1 MWTLAQMM
9 SACDDN
15 GCSCHTSDDDD
26 DDGRGG
32 SSVDQQPVA
41 GVRRLAVL
49 SELTRGINQKLTGLK
64 IKGNNNMIKR
74 QVNLQK
80 L

>member
-26 DDGRGG
+26 DDGRRGG

-49 SELTRGINQKLTGLK
+49 SELTQLLSRRNFGPRDQGPL
-64 IKGNNNMIKR
+64 
-74 QVNLQK
+74 
-80 L
+80 